1 VTHIDVALSF
11 CLLFCVVSTTTWYVV
26 TAHPGKYSR
35 HFSDATHVRAD
46 VRIEVWKIS
55 MQCLLRP
62 VALLVIFS
70 YYSFVS
76 FNTEPHLNQYLEGI
90 MPTVATQGK
99 TPAHRYDPLG
109 PLADAIGSMTGT
121 VSEKVAS
128 ALHQVLEA
136 TTPQSR
142 NARLQLIRHLV
153 DVESQ
158 SVGIEMPRPVATAND
173 LISTAQAAELLGYSR
188 PYVAMLIDQN
198 KLKGATVSAGGHRRV
213 SRASV
218 LDWKAK
224 HQVTGKAA
232 DLRTEGQK
240 TGVYKSAEADV
251 LRRVKALAK
260 NR

>member
-1 VTHIDVALSF
+1 MP
-11 CLLFCVVSTTTWYVV
+11 TTT
-26 TAHPGKYSR
+26 
-35 HFSDATHVRAD
+35 
-46 VRIEVWKIS
+46 
-55 MQCLLRP
+55 L
-62 VALLVIFS
+62 
-70 YYSFVS
+70 
-76 FNTEPHLNQYLEGI
+76 
-90 MPTVATQGK
+90 GK
-99 TPAHRYDPLG
+99 TPAHSYDPLG

-121 VSEKVAS
+121 LSGQVAN

-142 NARLQLIRHLV
+142 SARLQLIRHLV
-153 DVESQ
+153 DIESQ
-158 SVGIEMPRPVATAND
+158 SVGIEMPKSVVAAND

-218 LDWKAK
+218 LDWKTK
-224 HQVTGKAA
+224 HQVTAKAA

-251 LRRVKALAK
+251 LRRVKALSK

>member
-1 VTHIDVALSF
+1 MPNA
-11 CLLFCVVSTTTWYVV
+11 
-26 TAHPGKYSR
+26 
-35 HFSDATHVRAD
+35 AT
-46 VRIEVWKIS
+46 
-55 MQCLLRP
+55 L
-62 VALLVIFS
+62 
-70 YYSFVS
+70 
-76 FNTEPHLNQYLEGI
+76 
-90 MPTVATQGK
+90 GK

-136 TTPQSR
+136 TTPASR
-142 NARLQLIRHLV
+142 SARLQLIRHLV
-153 DVESQ
+153 DIESQ
-158 SVGIEMPRPVATAND
+158 SVGIEMPKSVATAND
-173 LISTAQAAELLGYSR
+173 LISTAQAAELLGHSR

-224 HQVTGKAA
+224 HQVTGKTT

-240 TGVYKSAEADV
+240 AGVYKSTEADAV
-251 LRRVKALAK
+251 RRVKALAK
-260 NR
+260 SR